1 MFTML
6 DSSLSTRLQSEN
18 PFDDFR
24 QAVEKAIIEKSKV
37 VRKQFD
43 YDKEFFG
50 EKDDN
55 NMCLSMH

>member
-24 QAVEKAIIEKSKV
+24 QAVEKAIIAKSKV
-37 VRKQFD
+37 VQK
-43 YDKEFFG
+43 
-50 EKDDN
+50 
-55 NMCLSMH
+55 